1 MVRALIIID
10 VQHGMFFG
18 DWALPDAGELL
29 NRIGNRLLLARQQ
42 GTTIFH
48 VQNDGPAGEADS
60 PGEPSWQLVFAA
72 AKGERVIR
80 KVAQNVFED
89 NPYLDAELRHAGI
102 TSLEFAGVQSELCL
116 KASALGARRL
126 GYEILLQR
134 QLHGSYDS
142 ESLGHVELS
151 DAVQLELMPN
161 G

>member
-60 PGEPSWQLVFAA
+60 PGEPFWQLVFAA

-102 TSLEFAGVQSELCL
+102 TTLEFAGVQSELCL
-116 KASALGARRL
+116 KASALGARKL

-151 DAVQLELMPN
+151 NAVQLELMPN